1 MLNLLG
7 LQFSRRRFDHIHD
20 FISVRQWV
28 IVEDFGGDVNSDVI
42 SVPVE
47 TETDHGYCCQVGE
60 E

>member
-28 IVEDFGGDVNSDVI
+28 IVEYREAVKTL
-42 SVPVE
+42 VE
-47 TETDHGYCCQVGE
+47 M
-60 E
+60 